1 MFILC
6 REACISFKDLWKK
19 KHADDLW
26 VQEVAAMQSS
36 LPPALSFSGS
46 SGIILA
52 NDITSHEQNNK
63 NNSSTDSIPSGDE
76 NAFLETSNKKEGMLL
91 ILFPFLLP

>member
-1 MFILC
+1 
-6 REACISFKDLWKK
+6 
-19 KHADDLW
+19 
-26 VQEVAAMQSS
+26 MQSN

-52 NDITSHEQNNK
+52 NDIAAHDQNK

-76 NAFLETSNKKEGMLL
+76 NAFVENKKEGILL
-91 ILFPFLLP
+91 FLFLFLLS

>member
-1 MFILC
+1 
-6 REACISFKDLWKK
+6 
-19 KHADDLW
+19 
-26 VQEVAAMQSS
+26 MQSN

-52 NDITSHEQNNK
+52 NDITAHDQNNK

-76 NAFLETSNKKEGMLL
+76 NAFVENKKEGILL
-91 ILFPFLLP
+91 FMFPFRLP